1 MKYLI
6 FLLMTAL
13 MQVSQAET
21 TLNEMTF
28 KMNFQE
34 DRGEF
39 RLWKDQGKFFIE
51 HFGNTDRSPSE
62 VRRSELTDEQV
73 SFLQLKLDELKS
85 LKDSQTCDNRVVTTK
100 YTLGTKT
107 YEHKGCMNS
116 KDKIS
121 TQLNQLSS
129 IMMILI

>member
-1 MKYLI
+1 
-6 FLLMTAL
+6 MTVP

-62 VRRSELTDEQV
+62 VRRSELTEEQV

-85 LKDSQTCDNRVVTTK
+85 LKDSQTCDNRVVTTT
-100 YTLGTKT
+100 YSIGNKT